1 MKQGGSF
8 KRQSLISAPG
18 RVEQAKSTSLHH
30 SAYEYS
36 GGDAYR
42 NSLAMPIETVALT
55 VSTGCRCRRLIVF
68 VFCTFTG
75 PINLPQLRENH
86 LNYNGAI
93 ISPL

>member
-42 NSLAMPIETVALT
+42 NCRFNCLDRVPLQALDC
-55 VSTGCRCRRLIVF
+55 VRFLHFYGADQST
-68 VFCTFTG
+68 
-75 PINLPQLRENH
+75 
-86 LNYNGAI
+86 AA
-93 ISPL
+93 